1 MTDAIGNDYHRKHI
15 YFTNL
20 RFCRSQAGTKKGTG
34 NLVNRLDTTSRAYGI
49 EISAEK
55 TIRPWP
61 TT

>member
-1 MTDAIGNDYHRKHI
+1 M
-15 YFTNL
+15 
-20 RFCRSQAGTKKGTG
+20 QGTG